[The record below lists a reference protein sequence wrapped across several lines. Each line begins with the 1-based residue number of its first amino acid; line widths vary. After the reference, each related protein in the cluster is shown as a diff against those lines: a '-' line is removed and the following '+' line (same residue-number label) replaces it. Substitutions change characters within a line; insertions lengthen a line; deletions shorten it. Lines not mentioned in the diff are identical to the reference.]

1 MAGFGQNPGDHS
13 AVNSGRLRVFA
24 VGLRDANIIIIYIL
38 GVLVTAIWT
47 HGHVYGAIGSLLS
60 VVAFNFF
67 FTVPR
72 FTLEATAPDYPVTF
86 LIMLI
91 ASVISS
97 TLATRVKKQA
107 RQSAQKAYY
116 TELLMSSSQKLQQ
129 GKNEQ
134 EIIQLAAEQVSI
146 LLERPVLYALAK
158 GKGELQF
165 QVTPAE
171 RREELLKS
179 MTIEERGVADWVVK
193 NNKRAGATTN
203 TLSHA
208 QNLYLAVQ
216 GPPRRD
222 GRVGN
227 SLQVLS
233 GSRGFREKSDGFYL
247 K

>member
-1 MAGFGQNPGDHS
+1 
-13 AVNSGRLRVFA
+13 
-24 VGLRDANIIIIYIL
+24 
-38 GVLVTAIWT
+38 
-47 HGHVYGAIGSLLS
+47 
-60 VVAFNFF
+60 
-67 FTVPR
+67 
-72 FTLEATAPDYPVTF
+72 
-86 LIMLI
+86 
-91 ASVISS
+91 
-97 TLATRVKKQA
+97 
-107 RQSAQKAYY
+107 
-116 TELLMSSSQKLQQ
+116 MSSSQKLQQ

-208 QNLYLAVQ
+208 AEPLFSGA

-222 GRVGN
+222 GRGGN

-233 GSRGFREKSDGFYL
+233 GSRGFREKSDGFHL

>member
-1 MAGFGQNPGDHS
+1 MKDSVKRALHGSRQ
-13 AVNSGRLRVFA
+13 AVAVSYTHLDVYKRQVFFA
-24 VGLRDANIIIIYIL
+24 AGLRDANIIIIYIL

-60 VVAFNFF
+60 VVAFTFF

-72 FTLEATAPDYPVTF
+72 FTLEAAAPDYPVTF

-179 MTIEERGVADWVVK
+179 MTCLLYTSPFSTPITHSSVRWQSSKENLDSSPSLMTTASIPWSGTAIPSMEAD
-193 NNKRAGATTN
+193 T
-203 TLSHA
+203 
-208 QNLYLAVQ
+208 
-216 GPPRRD
+216 
-222 GRVGN
+222 
-227 SLQVLS
+227 
-233 GSRGFREKSDGFYL
+233 
-247 K
+247 

>member
-1 MAGFGQNPGDHS
+1 MITLLSTLVGF
-13 AVNSGRLRVFA
+13 VFFA
-24 VGLRDANIIIIYIL
+24 AGLRDANIIIIYIL

-72 FTLEATAPDYPVTF
+72 FTLEAAAPDYPVTF

-146 LLERPVLYALAK
+146 LLERPVLYAWRKEK
-158 GKGELQF
+158 GSF
-165 QVTPAE
+165 SF
-171 RREELLKS
+171 RSLLRSAGKS
-179 MTIEERGVADWVVK
+179 F
-193 NNKRAGATTN
+193 
-203 TLSHA
+203 S
-208 QNLYLAVQ
+208 
-216 GPPRRD
+216 
-222 GRVGN
+222 
-227 SLQVLS
+227 SL
-233 GSRGFREKSDGFYL
+233 
-247 K
+247 

>member
-1 MAGFGQNPGDHS
+1 M
-13 AVNSGRLRVFA
+13 
-24 VGLRDANIIIIYIL
+24 
-38 GVLVTAIWT
+38 VTAIWT

-179 MTIEERGVADWVVK
+179 MTIEERGVADWVV
-193 NNKRAGATTN
+193 
-203 TLSHA
+203 
-208 QNLYLAVQ
+208 
-216 GPPRRD
+216 
-222 GRVGN
+222 
-227 SLQVLS
+227 
-233 GSRGFREKSDGFYL
+233 
-247 K
+247 